1 MNAFNLSSEEAE
13 AGWIVLNLRPD
24 LHREFQPVRFT
35 HEILSRKNKQ
45 TKNPIGTKVD
55 LCESVVS
62 GWLYFAKKPKAVLL
76 FSILGPNEGREK
88 QNSVCLFPLLKE

>member
-1 MNAFNLSSEEAE
+1 MDCFEFELIYIGNSSQS
-13 AGWIVLNLRPD
+13 G
-24 LHREFQPVRFT
+24 LHN
-35 HEILSRKNKQ
+35 EILSRKTKQ
-45 TKNPIGTKVD
+45 TNKTPIGSKVD

-88 QNSVCLFPLLKE
+88 QSSICSLY